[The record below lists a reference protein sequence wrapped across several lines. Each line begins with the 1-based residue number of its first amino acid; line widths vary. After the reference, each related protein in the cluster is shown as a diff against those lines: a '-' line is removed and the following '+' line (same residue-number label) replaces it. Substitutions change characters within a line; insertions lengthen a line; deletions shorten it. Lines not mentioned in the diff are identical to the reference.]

1 MTKLNK
7 NFNHINHYGMF
18 KLIILI
24 YGKNTKK
31 HVSKF
36 MWDKEF
42 HDSKFDKKQIFATG
56 LEN

>member
-1 MTKLNK
+1 
-7 NFNHINHYGMF
+7 MF

>member
-1 MTKLNK
+1 
-7 NFNHINHYGMF
+7 MF
-18 KLIILI
+18 KLILI
-24 YGKNTKK
+24 YGKNTKE

-36 MWDKEF
+36 MQDKEF

>member
-18 KLIILI
+18 KLMILI
-24 YGKNTKK
+24 YGDKEF
-31 HVSKF
+31 HDSKF

-42 HDSKFDKKQIFATG
+42 HDSKFDKK
-56 LEN
+56 